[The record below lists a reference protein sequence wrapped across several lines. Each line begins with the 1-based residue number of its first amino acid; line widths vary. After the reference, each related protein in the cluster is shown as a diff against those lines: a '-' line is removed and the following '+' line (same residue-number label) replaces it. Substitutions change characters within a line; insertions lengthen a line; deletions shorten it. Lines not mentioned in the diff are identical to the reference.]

1 MDCRHAALGDDDLE
15 HNEDRDRDE
24 NENPEL
30 DGDECEIGRFRR
42 PYDLRFE
49 TELGG
54 EAEDAGEEDPPDAKI
69 RPEDPPRGHGDKR
82 EQQQLGDGNEHG
94 VGDDSEAH
102 AASSLS
108 WIEYRAKSVVGGSK
122 CGKGVRIVPS
132 AKLFMT
138 EDKLGTSGEKSDADS
153 VFRLMSSS
161 DPAPRIGLSAC
172 KGPGKF
178 VERKALRRLY
188 YAAFTYTI
196 LGLLGG
202 LYYRELTKAQD
213 FPEDGFTQLSV
224 VHTHLFALGLL
235 VMLVVLAL
243 EKSFGLSRS
252 KFFDWFFWLYNAG
265 IVLTVG
271 MLFVHGTMTVM
282 GTEEVSPA
290 ISGIAGLGH
299 ILLTIALVLFFLALG
314 KTVKSESAQP
324 LKVHA

>member
-1 MDCRHAALGDDDLE
+1 M
-15 HNEDRDRDE
+15 
-24 NENPEL
+24 
-30 DGDECEIGRFRR
+30 
-42 PYDLRFE
+42 
-49 TELGG
+49 T
-54 EAEDAGEEDPPDAKI
+54 AG
-69 RPEDPPRGHGDKR
+69 
-82 EQQQLGDGNEHG
+82 
-94 VGDDSEAH
+94 
-102 AASSLS
+102 
-108 WIEYRAKSVVGGSK
+108 
-122 CGKGVRIVPS
+122 
-132 AKLFMT
+132 
-138 EDKLGTSGEKSDADS
+138 KLGTSGEKTDAYS
-153 VFRLMSSS
+153 AFRLMSDS
-161 DPAPRIGLSAC
+161 DPAPRIELSAR
-172 KGPGKF
+172 KGPGTF
-178 VERKALRRLY
+178 VERKAMRRLY

-252 KFFDWFFWLYNAG
+252 KLFDWFFWLYNAG

-271 MLFVHGTMTVM
+271 MLFAHGTMTVM

-314 KTVKSESAQP
+314 KAVKAESAQP
-324 LKVHA
+324 QKVHA